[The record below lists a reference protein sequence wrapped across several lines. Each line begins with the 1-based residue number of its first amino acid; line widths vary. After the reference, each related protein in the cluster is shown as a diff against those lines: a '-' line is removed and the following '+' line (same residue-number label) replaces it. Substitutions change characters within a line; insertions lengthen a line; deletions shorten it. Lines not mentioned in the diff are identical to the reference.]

1 MKLRFGVA
9 ETNMFEPSKN
19 DEIVF
24 VEVKTVSK
32 EQLGSPELKIDT
44 EKISKLEKSI
54 DSYLMKNEV
63 HTVSVATLELT
74 KNFIKKHMT

>member
-1 MKLRFGVA
+1 MLLLK
-9 ETNMFEPSKN
+9 K
-19 DEIVF
+19 DKIVF

-54 DSYLMKNEV
+54 DSYLMKNDITKDIRLDII
-63 HTVSVATLELT
+63 TVFLR
-74 KNFIKKHMT
+74 KGRPIIKHYKGIDIC